1 MGRVFTPYLKIM
13 SQHTTTIAAIATPPG
28 QGGVGIIRISGPKT
42 SEIATILLGKT
53 PTPRYA
59 HFTAF
64 HGADHKI
71 LDQGLAL
78 YFPKPH
84 SFTGEDVLELH
95 THGSPIVLDL
105 LLKHLLT
112 LDISMARPGE
122 FSERAFLNGKVD
134 LVQAEAI
141 ADLISATSEQAAFCA
156 LRSLQGEFSQQIH
169 KLLEL
174 FIELRVYIEAG
185 LDFPEEDI
193 DLLAD
198 QHVLQ
203 TLKKIDDA
211 LNQIKNTAKQGV
223 LLRDGMHVV
232 IAGQPNVGKS
242 SLLNRLSGQD
252 SAIVTDIPGT
262 TRDVLREHI
271 HIDGLPL
278 HIIDT
283 AGIRETAD
291 LIELEGI
298 RRAQKVISEADQI
311 LWVVNAENANFSDLF
326 TGFDQTFPL
335 NKLTVICNKIDLCA
349 KKPSVEQHPK
359 GYWLV
364 YLSAK
369 TGEGIDLLRTHL
381 KSSLGFLGTT
391 ESTFIARRRHLDAL
405 ERAGLHRDKT
415 QLGLQQHHAVE
426 LIAEELRL
434 AQQALSEITGEFLP
448 DDLLGEIFSR
458 FCIGK

>member
-1 MGRVFTPYLKIM
+1 M
-13 SQHTTTIAAIATPPG
+13 SDQHTTTIAAIATPPG
-28 QGGVGIIRISGPKT
+28 QGGVGVIRISGPKT
-42 SEIATILLGKT
+42 PEIAAILLKKI
-53 PTPRYA
+53 PTPRHA
-59 HFTAF
+59 HFTEF
-64 HGADHKI
+64 RGADHKI
-71 LDQGLAL
+71 LDQGIAL

-105 LLKHLLT
+105 LLKYLLT
-112 LDISMARPGE
+112 LGVAMARPGE
-122 FSERAFLNGKVD
+122 FSERAFLNGKID

-169 KLLEL
+169 ELLEL
-174 FIELRVYIEAG
+174 FIQLRVYIEAG
-185 LDFPEEDI
+185 LDFPDEDI

-203 TLKKIDDA
+203 ALEKIKDA

-252 SAIVTDIPGT
+252 RAIVTDIPGT

-298 RRAQKVISEADQI
+298 RRAQKAITQADQI
-311 LWVVNAENANFSDLF
+311 LWVIDAANIHLSDLLRDI
-326 TGFDQTFPL
+326 DQTLPL
-335 NKLTVICNKIDLCA
+335 NKLTVICNKIDLCG

-359 GYWLV
+359 GYGLV

-381 KSSLGFLGTT
+381 KLSLGFLGAT

-405 ERAGLHRDKT
+405 ERAALHREKAA
-415 QLGLQQHHAVE
+415 LELQQHNSVE
-426 LIAEELRL
+426 LVAEELRL